1 MMIEDLMIVM
11 RILRSTSQP
20 LIYPKSCADHHPRG
34 IYRYLIRAILVAILL
49 KPHVSETAR
58 SIVFMYSLAPS
69 VRIHAMEC
77 GQGERSSVYLAAM
90 A

>member
-58 SIVFMYSLAPS
+58 
-69 VRIHAMEC
+69 
-77 GQGERSSVYLAAM
+77 
-90 A
+90 